1 MCSWYIN
8 VELLVAYRT
17 FSIIFFFFQEGHT
30 FLMVASKNG
39 ELNIV
44 RELLEAGV
52 DPNAVDNVS
61 CSRFFKKEKST
72 FKMGI
77 FCQKCSTNSISFS
90 RMY

>member
-1 MCSWYIN
+1 
-8 VELLVAYRT
+8 
-17 FSIIFFFFQEGHT
+17 
-30 FLMVASKNG
+30 MVASKNG

-61 CSRFFKKEKST
+61 CSRFLST

-77 FCQKCSTNSISFS
+77 FCQKCSTNRISFS